1 MSVTDREKQ
10 IADAEEMLGDRLG
23 HQEFAKQ
30 LYFGQYAGKAFP
42 AYPDVTGSAEVNQAV
57 ADLQQYCRDKIDPV
71 KIDRES
77 RIPDDVVAGLGKLG
91 VLGACLPK
99 EAGGRGFSQ
108 LAYCRL
114 VEVLGGH
121 CGSTALFVN
130 AHHSIGP
137 RAIVLF
143 GTTEQQKQWL
153 PKSAT
158 GEWLS
163 AFALTEPE
171 AGSDASNVQT
181 TATPTPDGRG
191 FVLNGQ
197 KRWITNGGIAKVLTV
212 MARTPVPGK
221 KKETKITAFIVT
233 PDMQGFKVLEER
245 MDKVGVRGSATG
257 RLQFENLYVPRENI
271 LGEEGKGLRVALT
284 VLDYGRTTFGASCTG
299 AAKFC
304 LAKATEH
311 ANRRVQF
318 GQTLGSFELVK
329 DKLAYMA
336 AGALAMEACTYQ
348 TAHLIDSGAEEYM
361 LETAML
367 KVFATDVLWRIINDT
382 IQIYGGKAYFT
393 DEPFER
399 MMRDARINTIG
410 EGANDVLKVFIAM
423 VGLRDVGLEL
433 KSVLDS
439 FSNPFTGLGKI
450 GGFAGRKLGALLTS
464 PEIVVRS
471 TELEEDAQ
479 RLGRLIGTFGGQ
491 VEKLLRR
498 FQEEVLDR
506 QYQLA
511 RVADAA
517 TELYVS
523 SCVLTRIDRI
533 LRDPK
538 FDPDHHGDA
547 HATNGHGNQGAAH
560 GDPSSHS
567 DHGTGHGN
575 GHDTHHATPAAPAP
589 AAKAGTKHD
598 PRIREL
604 ELSRYYLRTAERRI
618 RQRLAEMWDNDDA
631 ETTKVAN
638 RVLKGE

>member
-1 MSVTDREKQ
+1 MAVTDREKQ
-10 IADAEEMLGDRLG
+10 IADAEEMLGDRLA

-30 LYFGQYAGKAFP
+30 LYFGQYAGQVFP
-42 AYPDVTGSAEVNQAV
+42 AYPDLSGSAEVNQAV

-71 KIDRES
+71 KIDREA
-77 RIPDDVVAGLGKLG
+77 RIPDEVVAGLGRLG

-143 GTTEQQKQWL
+143 GTPEQQKQWL

-311 ANRRVQF
+311 ANHRVQF

-439 FSNPFTGLGKI
+439 LSNPFTGLGKL
-450 GGFAGRKLGALLTS
+450 GGFAGRKLGAMLSS
-464 PEIVVRS
+464 PEVVVRS

-498 FQEEVLDR
+498 YQEEVLDR

-523 SCVLTRIDRI
+523 SCVLARIDRI

-538 FDPDHHGDA
+538 FDPDHRGDSHAAANGDA
-547 HATNGHGNQGAAH
+547 HA
-560 GDPSSHS
+560 
-567 DHGTGHGN
+567 GN
-575 GHDTHHATPAAPAP
+575 GHDGHGAP
-589 AAKAGTKHD
+589 AAASHDSHAVAASASEGKRHD

-638 RVLKGE
+638 RLLRGE